1 MSDNFRKHLDL
12 LGEMHELM
20 ASDLTNRA
28 LCNSCAHKLEESIK
42 AGYLIRT
49 DGDMNDCPY
58 GSDIMYYS
66 DCGNESRLGLIPTKE
81 ECTGSGNDRKYY
93 LGETVI
99 FRTIDNGMGYDIVK
113 CPYYERI
120 LEGNRYGKHMDEM
133 LKYVDE
139 LISRGVSPDV
149 AADNAGY
156 VLYAAMGGQAR
167 QSRGTKVIVP
177 EKRFDN
183 AGD

>member
-1 MSDNFRKHLDL
+1 MSKKSRKRLNL
-12 LGEMHELM
+12 LEEMHELM

-28 LCNSCAHKLEESIK
+28 LCSSCARRLEESCK
-42 AGYLIRT
+42 LNYDYLIRT
-49 DGDMNDCPY
+49 DGDENECPY
-58 GSDIMYYS
+58 AADIMYFDRQSTY
-66 DCGNESRLGLIPTKE
+66 GLAPTDEK
-81 ECTGSGNDRKYY
+81 GSGNDREYY
-93 LGETVI
+93 IGETMI
-99 FRTIDNGMGYDIVK
+99 FQTVDNGMGYDIIK

-120 LEGNRYGKHMDEM
+120 LEGNRYGEHMDDM
-133 LKYVDE
+133 LKYVDK

-167 QSRGTKVIVP
+167 QSRDTKVILP
-177 EKRFDN
+177 EKGFDN